1 MNPEIPQQQQQ
12 QTWTG
17 ATTIT
22 TAGSYANG
30 TYTSTTDAQCALL
43 ITAAGNVTLTAPTVS
58 KSGGP
63 SNAGDEYN
71 FYGINSG
78 ILAKDGATVTISGG
92 TITTTGVGANAVF
105 SYGGNGGTNGAAG
118 DGTTVTLT
126 DTVIRTHASGS
137 GGIMTT
143 GGGSMVANNLTVE
156 TDGQSSAPIRTDRGG
171 GTVAVNGG
179 TYTSNGL
186 GSPAIYSTAEIT
198 VNNATLVSNLSEGIC
213 IEGQNS
219 VSLTN
224 CTLTANNTQTN
235 GNAQFLDA
243 VILYQSMSGDSSEGT
258 ASFSMTGGTL
268 INKSGHVFHVTNT
281 NAVINLDGVTIED
294 SGAGVVLSV
303 CDDGWSGANNQA
315 TLNLSGQDLD
325 GTILVGDDATLTLN
339 IADASTF
346 RGNIS
351 GAITNAQGTTVSTE
365 IGTVNVTLDDT
376 SKWYLDEDTHIASFS
391 GTAANVITNG
401 YTLFVDDVALDGTT
415 ESDGSGSGDDA
426 DADAVPAW
434 FDADLYMENKLE
446 QLGDGWDAQSV
457 RKAFDDAG
465 YSGDEG
471 CYRHFVDF
479 GNRENVSPNKYFDS
493 DDYFQSKL
501 TQLQRDLPGES
512 WTLESV
518 QQAFEN
524 ANLSTWDHYGQ
535 YGMSEGVDPCDSFS
549 TSAYF
554 KAKLDALQRDDP
566 AGNWTMESM
575 IAAFQQAGLNPVQH
589 YMLYGVHENLDFAPD
604 DEDAVSVAL
613 VAEGY
618 A

>member
-1 MNPEIPQQQQQ
+1 M
-12 QTWTG
+12 
-17 ATTIT
+17 
-22 TAGSYANG
+22 
-30 TYTSTTDAQCALL
+30 
-43 ITAAGNVTLTAPTVS
+43 
-58 KSGGP
+58 
-63 SNAGDEYN
+63 
-71 FYGINSG
+71 
-78 ILAKDGATVTISGG
+78 
-92 TITTTGVGANAVF
+92 F

-156 TDGQSSAPIRTDRGG
+156 TDGQSSAAIRTDRGG

-315 TLNLSGQDLD
+315 TLNLSGQELD

-401 YTLFVDDVALDGTT
+401 YTLFVGDVALDGTT

-471 CYRHFVDF
+471 CYRHFLDF

>member
-1 MNPEIPQQQQQ
+1 MNPEIPQQQQ

-156 TDGQSSAPIRTDRGG
+156 TDGQSSAAIRTDRGG

-294 SGAGVVLSV
+294 SGDGVVLSV

-346 RGNIS
+346 RGKIS

-401 YTLFVDDVALDGTT
+401 YTLFVGDVALDGTT

-471 CYRHFVDF
+471 CYRHFLDF

>member
-156 TDGQSSAPIRTDRGG
+156 TDGQSSAAIRTDRGG

-315 TLNLSGQDLD
+315 TLNLSGQELD

-346 RGNIS
+346 RGKIS

-471 CYRHFVDF
+471 CYRHFLDF

>member
-1 MNPEIPQQQQQ
+1 
-12 QTWTG
+12 
-17 ATTIT
+17 
-22 TAGSYANG
+22 
-30 TYTSTTDAQCALL
+30 
-43 ITAAGNVTLTAPTVS
+43 
-58 KSGGP
+58 
-63 SNAGDEYN
+63 
-71 FYGINSG
+71 
-78 ILAKDGATVTISGG
+78 
-92 TITTTGVGANAVF
+92 
-105 SYGGNGGTNGAAG
+105 
-118 DGTTVTLT
+118 
-126 DTVIRTHASGS
+126 
-137 GGIMTT
+137 
-143 GGGSMVANNLTVE
+143 
-156 TDGQSSAPIRTDRGG
+156 
-171 GTVAVNGG
+171 
-179 TYTSNGL
+179 
-186 GSPAIYSTAEIT
+186 
-198 VNNATLVSNLSEGIC
+198 
-213 IEGQNS
+213 
-219 VSLTN
+219 
-224 CTLTANNTQTN
+224 
-235 GNAQFLDA
+235 
-243 VILYQSMSGDSSEGT
+243 
-258 ASFSMTGGTL
+258 TGGTL

-376 SKWYLDEDTHIASFS
+376 SKWYLDGDTHIASFS

-401 YTLFVDDVALDGTT
+401 YTLYVDDVALDGTT

-471 CYRHFVDF
+471 CYRHFLDF

>member
-1 MNPEIPQQQQQ
+1 MNPEIPQQQQ

-156 TDGQSSAPIRTDRGG
+156 TDGQSSAAIRTDRGG

-315 TLNLSGQDLD
+315 TLNLSGQELD

-401 YTLFVDDVALDGTT
+401 YTLYVDDVALDGTT

-471 CYRHFVDF
+471 CYRHFLDF

-493 DDYFQSKL
+493 GDYFQSKL